1 MSLKSGPGGNPHASS
16 TVMAAHYGASV
27 LLGLLFCSC
36 QLFVLLL
43 LLSPSRD
50 RRRRAHVVFHRRQPG
65 HSHTMTMPVAI
76 GSGGKELL
84 GDLEVPPKPGGL
96 VVFAHG
102 TGSSRFS
109 PRNRFVAQVLR
120 DDGFATLLLDLL
132 TESEEQT
139 DLRTR
144 EFRFDVG
151 LLADRV
157 LSALDRMREH
167 DAVLGLPVGLFG
179 ASTGAAAA
187 LIAAAGDESVRA
199 VVSRGGRPDLAGDAL
214 RDVKAP
220 TLMIVGGRD
229 PRILEANR
237 QASRELA
244 VPHRITVIPG
254 ATHLFE
260 EPGAL
265 EKVAVLAANW
275 FGQHLKD

>member
-1 MSLKSGPGGNPHASS
+1 
-16 TVMAAHYGASV
+16 
-27 LLGLLFCSC
+27 
-36 QLFVLLL
+36 
-43 LLSPSRD
+43 
-50 RRRRAHVVFHRRQPG
+50 
-65 HSHTMTMPVAI
+65 MTLPVAV
-76 GSGGKELL
+76 GSGGAELF
-84 GDLEVPPKPGGL
+84 GDLEVPPHPAGL

-109 PRNRFVAQVLR
+109 PRNRLVAQKLR
-120 DDGFATLLLDLL
+120 DDGYATLLLDLL

-167 DAVLGLPVGLFG
+167 EAVKGLPVGLFG
-179 ASTGAAAA
+179 ASTGAGAA

-214 RDVKAP
+214 HDVQAP

-237 QASRELA
+237 QASAELA
-244 VPHRITVIPG
+244 AAHRITVVEG

-265 EKVAVLAANW
+265 ERVAALAADW
-275 FGQHLKD
+275 FGEHLKD

>member
-1 MSLKSGPGGNPHASS
+1 
-16 TVMAAHYGASV
+16 
-27 LLGLLFCSC
+27 
-36 QLFVLLL
+36 
-43 LLSPSRD
+43 
-50 RRRRAHVVFHRRQPG
+50 
-65 HSHTMTMPVAI
+65 MTMPIAV
-76 GSGGKELL
+76 GSGGKELF

-167 DAVLGLPVGLFG
+167 EAVLGLPVGLFG

-214 RDVKAP
+214 HDVEAP

-237 QASRELA
+237 RASRELA

-265 EKVAVLAANW
+265 EKVADLAANW

>member
-1 MSLKSGPGGNPHASS
+1 MGTGGRQS
-16 TVMAAHYGASV
+16 TGMA
-27 LLGLLFCSC
+27 
-36 QLFVLLL
+36 
-43 LLSPSRD
+43 
-50 RRRRAHVVFHRRQPG
+50 
-65 HSHTMTMPVAI
+65 
-76 GSGGKELL
+76 ELL
-84 GDLEVPPKPGGL
+84 GDLEVPPNANGL

-109 PRNRFVAQVLR
+109 PRNRLVAQVLR
-120 DDGFATLLLDLL
+120 DKGFATLLIDLL
-132 TESEEQT
+132 TEEEEQT

-144 EFRFDVG
+144 ELRFDIG

-157 LSALDRMREH
+157 LSALDRMRAH
-167 DAVLGLPVGLFG
+167 DAVRGLPVGLFG

-214 RDVKAP
+214 RDVTAP

-229 PRILEANR
+229 PRILEANEIAR
-237 QASRELA
+237 RDLA
-244 VPHRITVIPG
+244 APHRIEVIPG

-265 EKVAVLAANW
+265 ERVAALAGDW
-275 FGQHLKD
+275 FAEHLTT

>member
-1 MSLKSGPGGNPHASS
+1 MSLTVAVGSSG
-16 TVMAAHYGASV
+16 T
-27 LLGLLFCSC
+27 
-36 QLFVLLL
+36 
-43 LLSPSRD
+43 
-50 RRRRAHVVFHRRQPG
+50 
-65 HSHTMTMPVAI
+65 
-76 GSGGKELL
+76 ELL
-84 GDLEVPPKPGGL
+84 GDLEVPPNPVGL

-109 PRNRFVAQVLR
+109 PRNRLVAQVLR
-120 DDGFATLLLDLL
+120 DAGFATLLLDLL
-132 TESEEQT
+132 TESEEQA

-144 EFRFDVG
+144 EFRFDIG

-167 DAVLGLPVGLFG
+167 EAVRGLPVGLFG

-187 LIAAAGDESVRA
+187 LVAAAGDESVRA

-214 RDVKAP
+214 HDVVAP

-229 PRILEANR
+229 PRILDANR
-237 QASRELA
+237 RASGELSA
-244 VPHRITVIPG
+244 PHHIEVIPG

-265 EKVAVLAANW
+265 ERVAALATDW
-275 FGQHLKD
+275 FEEHVKQA

>member
-1 MSLKSGPGGNPHASS
+1 
-16 TVMAAHYGASV
+16 
-27 LLGLLFCSC
+27 
-36 QLFVLLL
+36 
-43 LLSPSRD
+43 
-50 RRRRAHVVFHRRQPG
+50 
-65 HSHTMTMPVAI
+65 MTLPVAV
-76 GSGGKELL
+76 GSGGVELL
-84 GDLEVPPKPGGL
+84 GDLEVPPSPAGL
-96 VVFAHG
+96 IVFAHG

-109 PRNRFVAQVLR
+109 PRNRLVAQVLR

-132 TESEEQT
+132 TESEEQQ
-139 DLRTR
+139 DLQTR

-167 DAVLGLPVGLFG
+167 DAVKGLPIGLFG

-214 RDVKAP
+214 HDVEAP

-229 PRILEANR
+229 PRILKANR
-237 QASRELA
+237 QASREITA
-244 VPHRITVIPG
+244 PHRITVIPA

-265 EKVAVLAANW
+265 EKVADLAAAW
-275 FGQHLKD
+275 FGQHLKG

>member
-1 MSLKSGPGGNPHASS
+1 
-16 TVMAAHYGASV
+16 
-27 LLGLLFCSC
+27 
-36 QLFVLLL
+36 
-43 LLSPSRD
+43 
-50 RRRRAHVVFHRRQPG
+50 
-65 HSHTMTMPVAI
+65 MTLPVAV
-76 GSGGKELL
+76 GSGGAELL
-84 GDLEVPPKPGGL
+84 GDLGVPPKSTGL

-120 DDGFATLLLDLL
+120 DFGFATLLLDLL

-167 DAVLGLPVGLFG
+167 DAVSGLPVGLFG

-214 RDVKAP
+214 HDVEAP

-237 QASRELA
+237 KASRELA
-244 VPHRITVIPG
+244 APHRITVIPG

-265 EKVAVLAANW
+265 EKVAALAAGW
-275 FGQHLKD
+275 FGQHLAGLGHGDGV